1 MRKFAIFSLF
11 VLVLSPLSALANQL
25 TFEGD
30 YDPSNWTLSGVNTS
44 MSTGGDTSSA
54 VFSYDASGQGYSPF
68 TFAFSNSSDDAL
80 DLTFDWNWTGHH
92 SWYQATGSLYF
103 VTDGVETLLT
113 SIGAGGF
120 NVSGT
125 ETFSIAAG
133 SDFGWKITGSHFDYS
148 QLLYGNLT
156 ISNVQG
162 QFAAVPAPAAPA
174 LLVGLML
181 LAFRQRFAA

>member
-1 MRKFAIFSLF
+1 MRKFAVLGLLMF
-11 VLVLSPLSALANQL
+11 VFSPLSALATQL

-30 YDPSNWTLSGVNTS
+30 YDPSNWNLSGVNTN
-44 MSTGGDTSSA
+44 MTTGGDTSSA
-54 VFSYDASGQGYSPF
+54 VFTYNANGQGYSPF
-68 TFAFSNSSDDAL
+68 TFALSNSSNDSI

-103 VTDGVETLLT
+103 VSDGVETLLA

-125 ETFSIAAG
+125 ETLSISAG

-148 QLLYGNLT
+148 QLLYGSLT

-162 QFAAVPAPAAPA
+162 DFTGVPAPAAPA
-174 LLVGLML
+174 LIVGLML
-181 LAFRQRFAA
+181 LAFRKRLTA